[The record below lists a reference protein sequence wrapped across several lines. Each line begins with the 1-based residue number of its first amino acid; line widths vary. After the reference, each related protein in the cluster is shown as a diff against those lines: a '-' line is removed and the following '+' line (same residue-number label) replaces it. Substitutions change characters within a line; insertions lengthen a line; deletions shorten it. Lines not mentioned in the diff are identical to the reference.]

1 MLFAVTALL
10 SPGFAVPN
18 DVRVA
23 QSICVYNHGAFVLRW
38 RLKNVATGA
47 ESSETHDFPVGK
59 VKCISA
65 LSVNNVTA
73 GSAVVPVVKAVLGKE
88 VTPSG
93 SVLFDPANAS
103 QVTYVCRGVSF
114 DFQCREEPPPP
125 TAADVAGDMGEFLL
139 GFAESLAPQL
149 GFSDCVSDLNAT
161 YQAVTAAVD
170 LFESGINQKNP
181 VAVLK
186 AFELISS
193 VLKDVSA
200 AIKDC
205 SKDAAELAAK
215 VSGAS
220 KALKGNAMGIIKFVV
235 DDFIHIWR
243 DRYEITDD
251 CKTAA
256 ADWRAGDFEGAGRAV
271 GNITAIVIKGL

>member
-1 MLFAVTALL
+1 M
-10 SPGFAVPN
+10 G
-18 DVRVA
+18 
-23 QSICVYNHGAFVLRW
+23 
-38 RLKNVATGA
+38 
-47 ESSETHDFPVGK
+47 
-59 VKCISA
+59 
-65 LSVNNVTA
+65 
-73 GSAVVPVVKAVLGKE
+73 
-88 VTPSG
+88 
-93 SVLFDPANAS
+93 PANAS
-103 QVTYVCRGVSF
+103 QVTYVCRGVSS

-161 YQAVTAAVD
+161 YRAVKATVD

-181 VAVLK
+181 VA
-186 AFELISS
+186 

-220 KALKGNAMGIIKFVV
+220 KALKGNAMAIIKVVV

-243 DRYEITDD
+243 DR
-251 CKTAA
+251 
-256 ADWRAGDFEGAGRAV
+256 FE
-271 GNITAIVIKGL
+271 

>member
-1 MLFAVTALL
+1 MGEMLFAVTALL

-149 GFSDCVSDLNAT
+149 CVSDLNTTYRAVKAT
-161 YQAVTAAVD
+161 VD

-220 KALKGNAMGIIKFVV
+220 KALKGNAM
-235 DDFIHIWR
+235 
-243 DRYEITDD
+243 
-251 CKTAA
+251 
-256 ADWRAGDFEGAGRAV
+256 
-271 GNITAIVIKGL
+271 AI

>member
-1 MLFAVTALL
+1 M
-10 SPGFAVPN
+10 G
-18 DVRVA
+18 
-23 QSICVYNHGAFVLRW
+23 
-38 RLKNVATGA
+38 
-47 ESSETHDFPVGK
+47 
-59 VKCISA
+59 
-65 LSVNNVTA
+65 
-73 GSAVVPVVKAVLGKE
+73 
-88 VTPSG
+88 
-93 SVLFDPANAS
+93 
-103 QVTYVCRGVSF
+103 
-114 DFQCREEPPPP
+114 CREEPPPP

-149 GFSDCVSDLNAT
+149 GFSDCVSDLNTTYRAVKAT
-161 YQAVTAAVD
+161 VD

-220 KALKGNAMGIIKFVV
+220 KALKGNAMAIIKVVV

-251 CKTAA
+251 CKTTA
-256 ADWRAGDFEGAGRAV
+256 ADWRAGDFEGAGRRRRQHHRDPHQRPLKKCSRSEVARV
-271 GNITAIVIKGL
+271 KARRPTASHACPSSTGVTFVFCQKRPERCWTVSERF